1 MLAPRPNT
9 AETVPV
15 QMVEITDETL
25 RALSKDEAALDNFL
39 LTYLGI
45 APRTG
50 WTTKRKLGLLVQSS
64 CQIYDS

>member
-9 AETVPV
+9 AEPVPV
-15 QMVEITDETL
+15 QMVDLDDEGL
-25 RALSKDEAALDNFL
+25 RALSKDETALDNFL

-50 WTTKRKLGLLVQSS
+50 WTMKRKLQLVIQSS
-64 CQIYDS
+64 CQVYDT